1 VFDKEEAMRRWRKK
15 DYFMISQ
22 GVLSHQVFFFVA
34 EGGSYDYF
42 ERSKGGKR
50 VPGYPVAE

>member
-34 EGGSYDYF
+34 EG
-42 ERSKGGKR
+42 SKGGKR